1 MKRDFSAGCTHNNL
15 PHSNNRRTN
24 CHTWKNIY
32 HIEWALRK
40 WLACCLWA
48 KRISMYNLTSVFFSW
63 LHITINLIPQRE
75 NWWLI
80 VNWYDGCSWFVS
92 CPEWWLITSDYHR
105 STYISIEVCIPKC
118 YMVCGAY
125 VCIRMPL
132 PRTNTT
138 MILNG
143 KIYEK
148 WIVECITCQYIVHN
162 LYNIGMNYISKYIIL
177 LVILHT
183 RIASEYI
190 ILNL

>member
-1 MKRDFSAGCTHNNL
+1 MKKYISYWVGAEKVVSMLFMGQTYIDVQSHKCLFQLVAHNNQ
-15 PHSNNRRTN
+15 PHSTTRELMADR
-24 CHTWKNIY
+24 
-32 HIEWALRK
+32 E
-40 WLACCLWA
+40 
-48 KRISMYNLTSVFFSW
+48 
-63 LHITINLIPQRE
+63 LI
-75 NWWLI
+75 
-80 VNWYDGCSWFVS
+80 DGCSWFVS
-92 CPEWWLITSDYHR
+92 CPEWWLITSDYHH

>member
-1 MKRDFSAGCTHNNL
+1 MKKYISYWVGAEKVVSMLFMGQTYIDVQSHKCLFQLVAHNNQ
-15 PHSNNRRTN
+15 PHSTTRELMADRELLWWLFVICFVPWMMTDYLRLPSF
-24 CHTWKNIY
+24 NIY
-32 HIEWALRK
+32 F
-40 WLACCLWA
+40 
-48 KRISMYNLTSVFFSW
+48 Y
-63 LHITINLIPQRE
+63 LI
-75 NWWLI
+75 
-80 VNWYDGCSWFVS
+80 
-92 CPEWWLITSDYHR
+92 
-105 STYISIEVCIPKC
+105 CIPKC

-162 LYNIGMNYISKYIIL
+162 LYNIGMNCISKYIIL

-183 RIASEYI
+183 RIASKYI